1 MPPKEPSGEKLL
13 NEEDTQRFQAITDG
27 VMYLGLVVRYDI
39 SYSVNQ
45 LTRAL
50 PKSSK
55 SHMAATK
62 HLLRYLAGT
71 TDFTVGYKQG
81 DFNLTKFSD
90 ANWGNNSDNGN
101 SRSPHLVFLASAPI
115 NFNVGLQELT
125 ELVATALIMKEAM
138 FCSNMMKGLGF
149 GTRFDSV
156 PLHLDNTSTLHVAGN
171 QTYSPRVKD
180 VVLRY
185 FFVQKLAR
193 WEGQISI
200 HYVKTEYQLVDIEI
214 NT

>member
-101 SRSPHLVFLASAPI
+101 SRSSYLIFLANAPI

-149 GTRFDSV
+149 GTR
-156 PLHLDNTSTLHVAGN
+156 LTA
-171 QTYSPRVKD
+171 YR
-180 VVLRY
+180 
-185 FFVQKLAR
+185 
-193 WEGQISI
+193 
-200 HYVKTEYQLVDIEI
+200 
-214 NT
+214 